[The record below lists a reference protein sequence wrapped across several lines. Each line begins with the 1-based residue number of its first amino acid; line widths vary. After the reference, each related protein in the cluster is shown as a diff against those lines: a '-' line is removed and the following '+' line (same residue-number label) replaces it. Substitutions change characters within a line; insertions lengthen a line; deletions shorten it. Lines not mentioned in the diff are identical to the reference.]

1 MDNAKVWYVVL
12 GVALIIAIVA
22 LIYDMTPAAGAAVVA
37 SYLAA
42 KRSTKPIVD
51 VQKEVDQAETS
62 KEHISEVV
70 RQALQLEEETLE
82 EVQQLDMAEKAKLGD
97 DLL

>member
-12 GVALIIAIVA
+12 GVALITAIVA
-22 LIYDMTPAAGAAVVA
+22 LIYDMTHAAGAAVVA

-51 VQKEVDQAETS
+51 VQKETHQAETS
-62 KEHISEVV
+62 KARISELVDH
-70 RQALQLEEETLE
+70 ASQLEEDTLE
-82 EVQQLDMAEKAKLGD
+82 EVQELDMAEKAKVGD
-97 DLL
+97 ELL